1 MYFVLLVCLGVVS
14 PDLRVHW
21 AVLVKYVFCIIG
33 VVCLGVVS
41 PDLRVHWVVLVKC
54 VFCIIG
60 VFGSSQP

>member
-14 PDLRVHW
+14 PSLRVHW
-21 AVLVKYVFCIIG
+21 AVLVKCVFCIIG

-41 PDLRVHWVVLVKC
+41 PSLRVHWAVLVKC